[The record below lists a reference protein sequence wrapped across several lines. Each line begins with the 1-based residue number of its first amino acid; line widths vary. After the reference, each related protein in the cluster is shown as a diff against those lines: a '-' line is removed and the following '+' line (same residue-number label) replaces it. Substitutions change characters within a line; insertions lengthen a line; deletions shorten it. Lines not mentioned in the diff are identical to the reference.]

1 MLRGLMLVKFE
12 RNMRL
17 ALTASK
23 YLLIELVLFED
34 VSGLPSGQFRPL
46 LEGRAR
52 LDFTFVTV
60 LPV

>member
-12 RNMRL
+12 RNMCL
-17 ALTASK
+17 ALPASK
-23 YLLIELVLFED
+23 YLLIELVRFKG
-34 VSGLPSGQFRPL
+34 VPGLPSGQFRPL

-52 LDFTFVTV
+52 LNFTFVTV